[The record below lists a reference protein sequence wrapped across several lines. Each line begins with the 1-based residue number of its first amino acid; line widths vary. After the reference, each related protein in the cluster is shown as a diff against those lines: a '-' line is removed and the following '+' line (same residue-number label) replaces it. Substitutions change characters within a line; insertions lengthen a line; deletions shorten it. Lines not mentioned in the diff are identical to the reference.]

1 MFILWYIFI
10 MNTKIAIGLLGT
22 TLDQGKDENRW
33 NRWRPTLSL
42 FQHEDLLIH
51 RFDLLYEKK
60 FQDLADQVI
69 ADIKSISPETRV
81 VPHIIE
87 VKDAWD
93 FENMYSV
100 LFDFARNY
108 PFNIEK
114 EEYLIHITTGSHVA
128 QICEFLLTESRYFP
142 AKLIQTS
149 PSKTEGFKGEYR
161 IIDLDLSKYDNIV
174 KRFRKEQRENL
185 SFLKSGIATRNSKY
199 NRLIE
204 QIERATINSNA
215 PLLLTG
221 PTGAGK
227 SHLARQIFE
236 LKKNHNQIKGQFIE
250 VNCATLRGEMSAST
264 LFGHVKGAFNGATKD
279 RMGLLREANEGVL
292 FLDEIGE
299 LGIDEQAILL
309 KALEEQK
316 FLPIGSDE
324 EVESKFQLIAGTN
337 LDLGIEVDKGNFRTD
352 LYSRINLWTFSLPSL
367 KNRPEDIDANIEF
380 ELEKFSQT
388 HNINATINK
397 EAKDAYL
404 KFATSEKALWK
415 ANFRD
420 LNASI
425 TRMATLADGGR
436 INIEL
441 VQEEIDRLNKLWK
454 RSEDTQEAEIL
465 ERLLTQEQLQKLDRI
480 ERIQL
485 IEVIKICRESRNL
498 SESGRILYNASR
510 TLKSSTNDA
519 DRLKKLLARY
529 NLSWDQVKNFSV
541 T

>member
-1 MFILWYIFI
+1 
-10 MNTKIAIGLLGT
+10 MNQKVVIGLLGT
-22 TLDQGKDENRW
+22 TLDQGRDENRW
-33 NRWRPTLSL
+33 NRWRPTVSL

-60 FQDLADQVI
+60 YQDLADLI
-69 ADIKSISPETRV
+69 IKDIKSISPETKV

-142 AKLIQTS
+142 AKLIQSS
-149 PSKTEGFKGEYR
+149 PSKGEGCKGEYC
-161 IIDLDLSKYDNIV
+161 IIDLDLSKYDKIV
-174 KRFRKEQRENL
+174 QRFRKEQRENL
-185 SFLKSGIATRNSKY
+185 SFLKSGIATRNIKY

-204 QIERATINSNA
+204 QIERATVNSDA

-227 SHLARQIFE
+227 SHLARQIYE
-236 LKKNHNQIKGQFIE
+236 LKKSRNQIKGQFIE

-279 RMGLLREANEGVL
+279 RLGLLREANEGVL

-299 LGIDEQAILL
+299 LGIDEQAMLL
-309 KALEEQK
+309 KALEEQR

-337 LDLGIEVDKGNFRTD
+337 LDLSIEVDKGNFRTD
-352 LYSRINLWTFSLPSL
+352 LYSRINLWTFYLPSL
-367 KNRPEDIDANIEF
+367 KNRPDDIEPNIEF
-380 ELEKFSQT
+380 ELEKFSQN
-388 HNINATINK
+388 HNMNVTINK
-397 EAKDAYL
+397 EAKEAYS
-404 KFATSEKALWK
+404 KFSTSEKALWK

-425 TRMATLADGGR
+425 IRMATLADGGR
-436 INIEL
+436 INIEI

-454 RSEDTQEAEIL
+454 RNDDTKEAELL
-465 ERLLTQEQLQKLDRI
+465 ERLLNPDQLKNLDRI

-498 SESGRILYNASR
+498 SEAGRILYNASR
-510 TLKSSTNDA
+510 TLKLSTNDA
-519 DRLKKLLARY
+519 DRLKKFLARY
-529 NLSWDQVKNFSV
+529 ALSWDDIKKLSAN
-541 T
+541 